1 MRKINFVFLFI
12 CVDKEIEDNHEH
24 DTGVDVSASAAAVL
38 AVIIP
43 VMARLNSVRVT
54 SYKSLRKTKNGLKL
68 CALDPANETMSSS
81 SMNDCS
87 LKCARDAICTG
98 YNIKNSLTC
107 DHINTPVGLPVGLL
121 GTTSRTRLPVICTI
135 INRGSPPFCR
145 PARSSR
151 LLKLKTLS
159 FFISDVMSFVDFI
172 EYCNIYELEY
182 TFLYF
187 KLCFCF
193 ASANE

>member
-1 MRKINFVFLFI
+1 MIFRRWFTQLFYARLKAKMKPVLVPLFL
-12 CVDKEIEDNHEH
+12 
-24 DTGVDVSASAAAVL
+24 SLLLLLLL
-38 AVIIP
+38 AVIVP

-54 SYKSLRKTKNGLKL
+54 SHKSLRKTKNGLKL

-121 GTTSRTRLPVICTI
+121 GTTSRTRLPVTCTI
-135 INRGSPPFCR
+135 
-145 PARSSR
+145 SSR
-151 LLKLKTLS
+151 CSPILSQTASFTRLLS
-159 FFISDVMSFVDFI
+159 FQTFQLNLTSR
-172 EYCNIYELEY
+172 IYMWHIALTRRLF
-182 TFLYF
+182 TFFSEVYRDSLRVVTVYF
-187 KLCFCF
+187 YI
-193 ASANE
+193 